1 VPGGTAVELTKL
13 IPRTAV
19 IRIAAKPQVR
29 SRYRVFA
36 KVFMVVSLWVYIGR
50 SVCLGGLR
58 AGPVAFLGVVL

>member
-1 VPGGTAVELTKL
+1 M
-13 IPRTAV
+13 PRTAV

-50 SVCLGGLR
+50 SVSGGLR
-58 AGPVAFLGVVL
+58 AGPVASLGVVL